1 MAGSGPRA
9 HLSVLSRGRKLLCR
23 CGDSE
28 FGILTFSRSDSSGVG
43 TVPGG
48 LILGK
53 ALSWGGERRERGLG
67 RLGLRLSKQPG

>member
-1 MAGSGPRA
+1 M
-9 HLSVLSRGRKLLCR
+9 VLSSPLSAEQRRKLPCW

-28 FGILTFSRSDSSGVG
+28 FGILTLSRSDSSGVG

-53 ALSWGGERRERGLG
+53 ALSWGEERRERGVG